1 MARSNLPFL
10 CWDRPVSGSSCD
22 RVVQMK
28 VVLLLPVLLAML
40 PPAFAQSV
48 PGKTAA
54 SEPCRT
60 APAKLEG
67 GAIHLLRVEVLAS
80 RPTDGT
86 YSDEGYGQGEF
97 DTVKLIDVVRSPIHW
112 KPGLVFRIHPFQG
125 KRSETE
131 DFAPEH
137 LIAGKRYYLAYT
149 YHLDE
154 EPHGDSDLIGLTRC
168 GVHDDTVTARRELLQ
183 SLSR

>member
-1 MARSNLPFL
+1 
-10 CWDRPVSGSSCD
+10 
-22 RVVQMK
+22 MK
-28 VVLLLPVLLAML
+28 AVLLLPVLLAMS
-40 PPAFAQSV
+40 PPALAQSV
-48 PGKTAA
+48 PQKPAA
-54 SEPCRT
+54 QVCHT

-67 GAIHLLRVEVLAS
+67 GAIHFLRVRVLSS

-97 DTVKLIDVVRSPIHW
+97 DTVRLIDVVRSPIRW

-125 KRSETE
+125 KRTETE

-137 LIAGKRYYLAYT
+137 LIAGKRYYLVYT

-168 GVHDDTVTARRELLQ
+168 GVHDDTVAARTELLQ